1 MRRRSFYGIGV
12 SMNVTTSRL
21 GLTLSRA
28 KSSVFGAG
36 SAGRVAARR
45 TNAASDAAPDAA
57 EVTNIPGRLERLP
70 MSAYQRRIFA
80 IIATA
85 WFADQVDVAL
95 LTFLLG
101 SIVVTFHL
109 SPVQAGSLAAMTFAG
124 QLIGNVAAG
133 MTADRYGRLVVFQ
146 VTMVIWGLA
155 SFAAAGAWSLGA
167 LMVFRL
173 FIGVGVGGEAPVAQ
187 AMVSELL
194 PASVRGKYIAFMEGF
209 WAVGYVCSGAISF
222 FVLPHFGWRAVFVA
236 VGMLSLVIFVVRRGL
251 PESPRW
257 LADRGRFAD
266 AERVMS
272 KIEAEVQRRTGG
284 RLPEPRAYVV
294 EVHEHANALAT
305 IFSRTYIKRTVM
317 ATSVWFFALLGF
329 FGLNS
334 WIAVLLKAHGF
345 SIIGSVGFV
354 TLITLG
360 GIPGFYVTGV
370 LLERI
375 GRKPVTAAVLVLGA
389 TAAYFYGSATSIV
402 ALSVTGFVMQFF
414 MFGMWSALYAYTPE
428 LYPTRARCTGAGVA
442 SAFGRIGAIIG
453 PIVLPVVVANA
464 GQGAA
469 FNLGAAAFCIAA
481 VLVLTL
487 GVETKGRV
495 LEAVSA

>member
-1 MRRRSFYGIGV
+1 MRLQTDLANR
-12 SMNVTTSRL
+12 VTDL
-21 GLTLSRA
+21 
-28 KSSVFGAG
+28 
-36 SAGRVAARR
+36 
-45 TNAASDAAPDAA
+45 APGAA
-57 EVTNIPGRLERLP
+57 ELANIPGRLERLP
-70 MSAYQRRIFA
+70 MSSYQRKIFA

-85 WFADQVDVAL
+85 WLADQVDVAL

-109 SPVQAGSLAAMTFAG
+109 NPIQAGSLAAMTFAG

-133 MTADRYGRLVVFQ
+133 LTADRFGRRLVFQ
-146 VTMVIWGLA
+146 VTMIVWGLA

-173 FIGVGVGGEAPVAQ
+173 CIGVGVGGEAPVAQ

-194 PASVRGKYIAFMEGF
+194 PSAIRGKYIAFMEGF
-209 WAVGYVCSGAISF
+209 WAIGYVVSGAISF
-222 FVLPHFGWRAVFVA
+222 FVLPYFGWRAVFVA
-236 VGMLSLVIFVVRRGL
+236 VGLLSLVVFLVRRGL

-257 LADRGRFAD
+257 LADRGRFAE
-266 AERVMS
+266 AEAVMT
-272 KIEAEVQRRTGG
+272 KMEAEVRHRTG
-284 RLPEPRAYVV
+284 RELPTPALFKSET
-294 EVHEHANALAT
+294 HEHANPLAT
-305 IFSRTYIKRTVM
+305 IFSRAYIRRTIM
-317 ATSVWFFALLGF
+317 AFSVWFFALLGF

-334 WIAVLLKAHGF
+334 WIAVLLKSHGF

-360 GIPGFYVTGV
+360 GIPGFYLTGV

-375 GRKPVTAAVLVLGA
+375 GRKPVTAAVLVFGA
-389 TAAYFYGSATSIV
+389 AAAFVYGSATTITT
-402 ALSVTGFVMQFF
+402 LFVTGFVMQFF

-428 LYPTRARCTGAGVA
+428 LYPTRARATGAGLA
-442 SAFGRIGAIIG
+442 SAFGRVGAIIG

-464 GQGAA
+464 GTGAA
-469 FNLGAAAFCIAA
+469 FDLGAAAFCIAA
-481 VLVLTL
+481 ILVLTL

-495 LEAVSA
+495 LELVSA